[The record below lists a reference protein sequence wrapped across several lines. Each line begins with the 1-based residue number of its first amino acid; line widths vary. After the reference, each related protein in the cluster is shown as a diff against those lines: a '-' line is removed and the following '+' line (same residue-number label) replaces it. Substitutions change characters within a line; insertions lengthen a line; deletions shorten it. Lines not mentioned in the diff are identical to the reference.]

1 MTEQDG
7 RGPAGNDGFG
17 MMGGMRG
24 FGSGETVCYS
34 DYERKMLEYFKQ
46 MIDIIWCNCHKYH

>member
-34 DYERKMLEYFKQ
+34 DYERKMMEYLSK
-46 MIDIIWCNCHKYH
+46 